1 MSVNRRG
8 PQDTRLIMMPAPTVY
23 LSRPEPAMRVERMR
37 SYSIRESIRRR
48 RLEDRKR
55 TPVLTGGKNPVS
67 CLETGIGNFGLEA

>member
-1 MSVNRRG
+1 
-8 PQDTRLIMMPAPTVY
+8 
-23 LSRPEPAMRVERMR
+23 MRVERMR

-55 TPVLTGGKNPVS
+55 TPVLTGGKNLVS